1 MKGVWLFVFF
11 MAVLV
16 SFKPVMGVEFY
27 TEADYKKI
35 FFQEIQSR
43 LSKVYPKLSLERF
56 SVEPREAKVIKGMPY
71 QVKFLGRPGLGFN
84 TVILVF
90 FKDGKEA
97 FRVRLW
103 GYVESNVSV
112 AVVAKPLEKGEV
124 ITKNHL
130 VFQEKPLSRLP
141 KDVVLEEE
149 EALGKEVRTSLKPNV
164 VLRKSFLNEPVLV
177 KRGQEVLIIGK
188 GRGFL
193 VKTKGKALQDGR
205 KGEVIK
211 VRNLTS
217 KKEVL
222 GKVISTNE
230 IEVML

>member
-1 MKGVWLFVFF
+1 MKRSWLLAFFIIFV
-11 MAVLV
+11 L
-16 SFKPVMGVEFY
+16 SFKPLKGEEFY

-35 FFQEIQSR
+35 FLQEIQAR

-56 SVEPREAKVIKGMPY
+56 SVEPREAKVIKGIPY
-71 QVKFLGRPGLGFN
+71 QVKFLGRPGLGSN

-103 GYVESNVSV
+103 GYVETYAFV
-112 AVVAKPLEKGEV
+112 AVLAKPLEKGEV

-130 VFQEKPLSRLP
+130 VFQERPLSRLP
-141 KDVVLEEE
+141 QDVVLEEKE
-149 EALGKEVRTSLKPNV
+149 VLGKEVRTSLKPNV
-164 VLRKSFLNEPVLV
+164 ILRKSFLNEPLLI
-177 KRGQEVLIIGK
+177 KRGQEVLIIGR
-188 GRGFL
+188 GQGFL
-193 VKTKGKALQDGR
+193 VRTKGKALQDGR

-211 VRNLTS
+211 VKNLTS
-217 KKEVL
+217 TKEVL
-222 GKVISTNE
+222 GKVISPNE

>member
-1 MKGVWLFVFF
+1 MKRRWFLVFF
-11 MAVLV
+11 IAFVL
-16 SFKPVMGVEFY
+16 SFKPLKGEEFY

-35 FFQEIQSR
+35 FLQEIQTR
-43 LSKVYPKLSLERF
+43 LSKVYPKLSLEKF
-56 SVEPREAKVIKGMPY
+56 SVEPREAKVIKEMPY

-130 VFQEKPLSRLP
+130 VFQKKPLSRLP
-141 KDVVLEEE
+141 KDVVLEEK

-164 VLRKSFLNEPVLV
+164 VLRKSFLNEPLLV

-217 KKEVL
+217 NKEVL
-222 GKVISTNE
+222 GRVISTNE